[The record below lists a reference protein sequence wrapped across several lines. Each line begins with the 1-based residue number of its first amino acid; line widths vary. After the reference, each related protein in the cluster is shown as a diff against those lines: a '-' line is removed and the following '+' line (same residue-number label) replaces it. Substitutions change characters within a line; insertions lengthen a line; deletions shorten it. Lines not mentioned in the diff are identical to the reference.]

1 MDISDSGFKKY
12 LGVQNFM
19 NSFADPLTTL
29 VKSASYCLHGAKYN
43 TIRSIIQDKTKYL
56 LQDDT
61 GIPYGLFNEK
71 NWTIKLYGKY
81 EMPVKVFEDMYQED
95 FKKAMEENASPVD
108 FRFGYT
114 KEANI
119 LLGIKK

>member
-1 MDISDSGFKKY
+1 
-12 LGVQNFM
+12 M
-19 NSFADPLTTL
+19 NSFNDPLTTL

-61 GIPYGLFNEK
+61 GIPYSHFNEK
-71 NWTIKLYGKY
+71 NWTISLYGKY
-81 EMPVKVFEDMYQED
+81 IMPVKVFEDMYQD
-95 FKKAMEENASPVD
+95 DLKKAMDEKAEPVE

-114 KEANI
+114 KDANI